1 VCVKSGTHIEPS
13 QWTDGLPIRNVLS
26 ITTAC
31 RQTRLESL
39 TMFYSLN
46 EFGGMGYRWS
56 DRHQKRF
63 IDRLQEPQRLAIKY
77 WWLDIGHLDNVIDL
91 DVPLNRLPNLQKCT
105 IMVWI
110 KDMLHS
116 HDAEIKRIIE
126 QQAGRELEV
135 LIENHEELPQ

>member
-1 VCVKSGTHIEPS
+1 
-13 QWTDGLPIRNVLS
+13 
-26 ITTAC
+26 
-31 RQTRLESL
+31 
-39 TMFYSLN
+39 
-46 EFGGMGYRWS
+46 MGYRWS

-77 WWLDIGHLDNVIDL
+77 WWLDIGHLDNIIDL

-126 QQAGRELEV
+126 QQAGQELEV
-135 LIENHEELPQ
+135 LIEYHEELPQ